1 MFPCGSEVTKLGPM
15 AACNVG
21 VPSGGPSE
29 LVPASVVITWP
40 VSCKPRQ
47 QDRTA
52 NDFKLRK
59 NFLDMRA
66 YDHRD
71 VTYGDTNTARTR
83 PESIFGI
90 MKPIFAMDRPEL
102 YVPHAGWFRHEPDDE
117 VARFLSE
124 EWFEYKEQAFLWL
137 YLRPGDTFLDG
148 GAHVGLYSVVA
159 GRALNNS
166 GTIVAVE
173 PHPARSE
180 E

>member
-1 MFPCGSEVTKLGPM
+1 MHT
-15 AACNVG
+15 
-21 VPSGGPSE
+21 
-29 LVPASVVITWP
+29 ITETEG
-40 VSCKPRQ
+40 R
-47 QDRTA
+47 
-52 NDFKLRK
+52 F
-59 NFLDMRA
+59 
-66 YDHRD
+66 

-124 EWFEYKEQAFLWL
+124 GWFEYKEQAFLWL

-159 GRALNNS
+159 RPRPEQLRNDRRRGASSRQRIPPRSQSASQQRDLRHPAPVRALLALRS
-166 GTIVAVE
+166 GDPQRRRTRKV
-173 PHPARSE
+173 RLQQRLSY
-180 E
+180 